1 MHPQHKQC
9 VDRDSSCKLYRNST
23 AGQQCA
29 CHITGQLQMCTV
41 NISFISKC
49 SYGFPKNLCKSP
61 KDHQVVIRG
70 TVDVTKHATTCSAC
84 SMEARCPTCT
94 ATSAPPK
101 QLHHPRLHAA
111 TQHQSTSS
119 KQLLP
124 TPSILPA
131 AAAAATTGRSQSQ
144 TPTNAPDGG
153 QVVLGPQI
161 HVSLHTDHKLSATRS
176 TGSNV
181 TKMSL
186 TCQMEVS

>member
-111 TQHQSTSS
+111 TQHQSTSGCC
-119 KQLLP
+119 QHPPFCLLLLLLP
-124 TPSILPA
+124 PLA
-131 AAAAATTGRSQSQ
+131 AHNPKRQQMHLMAARLCWGHKYMYPCTLTTTSPRQGQQPVMSQRC
-144 TPTNAPDGG
+144 
-153 QVVLGPQI
+153 
-161 HVSLHTDHKLSATRS
+161 H
-176 TGSNV
+176 
-181 TKMSL
+181 
-186 TCQMEVS
+186 